1 LTLENYEQDPLWPI
15 LVDTVH
21 AMIMF
26 KNQLAYTRDVLIH
39 EDSNISIHELSSRLG
54 IPLGEA
60 MVILHEIRKPKV
72 T

>member
-1 LTLENYEQDPLWPI
+1 MTLENYEQDPLWPI
-15 LVDTVH
+15 LVDTAH

-26 KNQLAYTRDVLIH
+26 KHHMAYIRDVLIH
-39 EDSNISIHELSSRLG
+39 ENPDICIHELSSKLG